1 MPRLYVASE
10 AEILSGSVT
19 DVYFVRTIEILKAY
33 GLENTLIRV
42 ELHAYSL
49 PKGYE
54 WAVFAG
60 LEEALKILEDR
71 PVNVYAM
78 PEGTLFKSLEPL
90 MVIEGPA
97 KHIIPFETAVLGA
110 LRHSTSIATRAARI
124 KKLARDKQ
132 VLFFGLRSAHPA
144 IAPVLDRAAYI
155 GGCDAVSGVI
165 SRKYLNLEP
174 KGTMPHILILIFG
187 DPKLAWEA
195 FDKIMPPEVPRI
207 ALADTMYDERVEA
220 LMAAKALGNRLFGVR
235 FDTPSSRRGNMKLIV
250 EEARWAL
257 KIHGYENVKIYVSG
271 GVNECEVIELRD
283 VVDGFGV
290 GTSIA
295 FPPSIDISADLIE
308 KFVNGKWIPISKRGK
323 MPGMKQVYRCRPGI
337 RDFIVPW
344 NSEPPICSE
353 GSKPKQLLIKFL
365 ENGKLIRPLPTINEI
380 RNYVLEQLNEIP
392 EPEPTGECV

>member
-1 MPRLYVASE
+1 MPRLYIANES
-10 AEILSGSVT
+10 EILSGNVT
-19 DVYFVRTIEILKAY
+19 DIYFVRTVEILKAH
-33 GLENTLIRV
+33 GLENTLVRV
-42 ELHAYSL
+42 ELHTYGL

-60 LEEALKILEDR
+60 LEEALKILENK

-78 PEGTLFKSLEPL
+78 PEGTLFKPLEPL

-110 LRHSTSIATRAARI
+110 LRHSTSVATRAARI
-124 KKLARDKQ
+124 KKLAGNKQ

-144 IAPVLDRAAYI
+144 IAPMLDRAAYI

-165 SRKYLNLEP
+165 SRKYLGIEP

-187 DPKLAWEA
+187 DPRSAWKA
-195 FDKIMPPEVPRI
+195 FDEVVSPEVPRI

-220 LMAAKALGNRLFGVR
+220 LMAAETLKDKLFGVR

-250 EEARWAL
+250 EEAKWTL
-257 KIHGYENVKIYVSG
+257 KLHGYENVKIYVSG
-271 GVNECEVIELRD
+271 GVDECEIVELRE
-283 VVDGFGV
+283 VADGFGV

-323 MPGMKQVYRCRPGI
+323 IPGMKQVYRCRPGI
-337 RDFIVPW
+337 KDFIVPW
-344 NSEPPICSE
+344 GAEPPVCPE
-353 GSKPKQLLIKFL
+353 GSKPKELLIKFL

-380 RNYVLEQLNEIP
+380 RNYVLEQLEEIP
-392 EPEPTGECV
+392 EPKPTEECV